1 MLVDQ
6 LAVQVNDRRVLNVV
20 YSMTASAYRW
30 RRASPTVQSFEEEN
44 GKLNKMVADLS
55 IDKEMLLLRGRGQIS
70 SVRRN

>member
-30 RRASPTVQSFEEEN
+30 RRASPTVQLYGGPMPS
-44 GKLNKMVADLS
+44 
-55 IDKEMLLLRGRGQIS
+55 EMKRAASVRGRERQVEQDGG
-70 SVRRN
+70 